1 MLRPV
6 GACNVGVLDGVAAV
20 QHFIV
25 AHINA
30 DVGDRHPAVIG
41 SREKDNVPRLCLGGR
56 DDGALVVNALR
67 RGTGQVVDTAC
78 GIDPADE
85 AGAVKGSGRAG
96 AAQT

>member
-6 GACNVGVLDGVAAV
+6 GTCDVGVLDGVAAV

-30 DVGDRHPAVIG
+30 DVRNRHSAVIG

-67 RGTGQVVDTAC
+67 RGTGQVVDAAC
-78 GIDPADE
+78 GIDPTDKAR
-85 AGAVKGSGRAG
+85 AIKRSGRAG
-96 AAQT
+96 AAPQ